1 MLAVTPESQTAT
13 DADMRRLLD
22 VLVSLQ
28 DGDVSR
34 WVQLSDEMLR
44 NVLLTVMLPRRWI
57 LLTLVIL

>member
-28 DGDVSR
+28 DGNVSR